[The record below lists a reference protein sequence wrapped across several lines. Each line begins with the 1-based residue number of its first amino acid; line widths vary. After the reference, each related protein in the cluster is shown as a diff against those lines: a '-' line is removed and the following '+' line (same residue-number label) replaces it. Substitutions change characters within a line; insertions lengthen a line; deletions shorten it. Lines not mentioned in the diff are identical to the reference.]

1 MLPDLL
7 NISRE
12 GGANFELPLENAP
25 ELHCL
30 EIVRRLP
37 GRRLV
42 CRGVW
47 HGQAVFAKLFI
58 GERAHRYAERDARGA
73 KALTASQL
81 LAPELLH
88 EGNIA
93 GQPGRVLIYAL
104 VAESQNAEEV
114 WQGADAGQRRLLA
127 AALVRT
133 VARHHAAGLVQ
144 TDLYP
149 RNFLCTDAGIYT
161 LDGDGIRIHRH
172 PVGRRQSMANLA
184 LLLSKFDVLED
195 ARIPEWLRI
204 YSEERGWQLDD
215 IGPDTLRAQVQAR
228 RCKVAQEYACRKVL
242 RDCTDVR
249 VEQRL
254 GRFLAAAR
262 AQQSDELRQVIDAP
276 DAWLEAPACQRL
288 KNGNTCT
295 VGLVQAGAR
304 KIVIKRYNIK
314 NFWHGLN
321 RALRKTRASISWSN
335 AHLLRAYEIATPAP
349 LALIERRWG
358 PWRRQG
364 YFLAEYVAGPDI
376 AEVFADASL
385 SAARKHEIA
394 VNVATLLF
402 KLRLLKIEHGDMK
415 ATNLK
420 LVDGKPLLLDLDAMK
435 QHRCDEWFKR
445 RHARDLRRFLKN
457 WHNAPDILR
466 MLKSALMNAYG
477 DDPVLK
483 MAGIAQHDTSEYK

>member
-1 MLPDLL
+1 MPDLL
-7 NISRE
+7 RISRE
-12 GGANFELPLENAP
+12 GGLDFDVPLKGTP
-25 ELHCL
+25 TLHCL
-30 EIVRRLP
+30 EVVRRIA

-47 HGQAVFAKLFI
+47 QGQAVFAKLFI
-58 GERAHRYAERDARGA
+58 GNRAQRYAERDARGA
-73 KALTASQL
+73 KALISHQL

-93 GQPGRVLIYAL
+93 GQSGVALIYAY
-104 VAESQNAEEV
+104 VAESQNAEAV
-114 WQGADAGQRRLLA
+114 WQDADTQQRNLLADALM
-127 AALVRT
+127 RT

-172 PVGRRQSMANLA
+172 PIPQRPAMTNLA
-184 LLLSKFDVLED
+184 LLLSKFDVLD
-195 ARIPEWLRI
+195 DVRIPELLRI
-204 YSEERGWQLDD
+204 YTEERGWSQSALPSDA
-215 IGPDTLRAQVQAR
+215 LHSQVQALR
-228 RCKVAQEYACRKVL
+228 RTLAQKNVYRKVL
-242 RDCTDVR
+242 RDCSEVR
-249 VEQRL
+249 VEKRFN
-254 GRFLAAAR
+254 RFLAVVR
-262 AQQSDELRQVIDAP
+262 NQQDDDLQQVIEATDAFLDAP
-276 DAWLEAPACQRL
+276 DCQRL

-295 VGLVQAGAR
+295 VGLVQAGKR
-304 KIVIKRYNIK
+304 QIVIKRYNIK

-335 AHLLRAYEIATPAP
+335 AHLLRAFEIATPAP

-358 PWRRQG
+358 PFRRQG
-364 YFLAEYVAGPDI
+364 YFLTDYVAGPDI
-376 AEVFADASL
+376 TEVFADSGL
-385 SAARKHEIA
+385 PDARKQEIA
-394 VNVATLLF
+394 ADVAALLH
-402 KLRLLKIEHGDMK
+402 KLYLLKIEHGDMK

-435 QHRCDEWFKR
+435 QHGCELWFRR

-466 MLKSALMNAYG
+466 MLKSALMTAYG
-477 DDPVLK
+477 NDPVLN
-483 MAGIAQHDTSEYK
+483 MAGIAQHD